1 MATIEGRLG
10 ALGIHDV
17 FQLLDVGRRSGV
29 LQIESEAR
37 GNRGAVGF
45 AAGRVVTATIRSN
58 PHRLGD
64 LLVRSGRIDAET
76 LVQAQARQTAGDGRR
91 LGEILVAL
99 GAVSAEEI
107 ARQMRLQIEAVVF
120 ELLSWQEGRFH
131 FVEGAVTEGPA
142 AELPLGVD
150 ALLLEGARRLDEW
163 AELTDRVPS
172 IAMVPVLQAPEVADG
187 RLELR
192 PAEWEVLSHVDG
204 RRDLRGIA
212 VVTAMSEFDVAR
224 VAYGLLSAGLIALR
238 AADVE
243 AVAAGSERE
252 SPAARQ
258 VQQAREAVERGNL
271 VDALTHW
278 AAALDAEPD
287 PSLRATIVDGLDST
301 RRLHQVLRGRGEG

>member
-45 AAGRVVTATIRSN
+45 AAGRVVSATIRSN

-107 ARQMRLQIEAVVF
+107 SRQMRLQIEAVVF

-131 FVEGAVTEGPA
+131 FVEGAVAEGPA

-163 AELTDRVPS
+163 AALTDRVPS
-172 IAMVPVLQAPEVADG
+172 IAMVPVLQAPELADG

-192 PAEWEVLSHVDG
+192 PAEWEVLSYVDG

-238 AADVE
+238 AVDVE
-243 AVAAGSERE
+243 TAAASDLEN
-252 SPAARQ
+252 PAARQ
-258 VQQAREAVERGNL
+258 VRQAREAVERGNL

-278 AAALDAEPD
+278 AAALDADPA

-301 RRLHQVLRGRGEG
+301 RRLHQVLRGGGEG